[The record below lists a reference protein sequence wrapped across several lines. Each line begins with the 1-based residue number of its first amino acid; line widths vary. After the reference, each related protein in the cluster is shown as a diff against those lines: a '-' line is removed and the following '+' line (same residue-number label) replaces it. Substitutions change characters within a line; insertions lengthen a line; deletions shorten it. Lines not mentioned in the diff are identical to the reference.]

1 MTYKLKRLIKR
12 PRIILTRA
20 VVIFV
25 LFMFT
30 VYAVGLWHNMRTL
43 NIVRR
48 QIVDYANL
56 QLTYLA
62 DRLDREIE
70 HVFRQQVALNNDF
83 GFRLLMLHPDL
94 SDMGGIFTQL
104 RRINNNISTIYN
116 SSPHIS
122 DVGVYLPNLDR
133 VSRWGILFASPTDSC
148 RALFNNIQAS
158 DTTIFPDSHDLI
170 MGIPV
175 FGNPAIPYRRGE
187 GEAITFVR
195 FSGDAIAQ
203 TMNQMALAYDLTIAL
218 LHNGEYVFTVG
229 PTSPSDWH
237 QVLAINNTKPYL
249 MQNGNDSFWVLRTQF
264 AQHDFELAALLSSTH
279 VDIMILPSMVGTV
292 IIYLAS
298 MIVGTIIFTI
308 YISRLIKQIY
318 EERRTAETAQLGQ
331 LNLQITPHFLYNC
344 FYQIYRLGKLGDVDA
359 VSEMSLKLS
368 QYYQYITRTK
378 DDAVT
383 LQIEVKHAEDYAAIQ
398 SIRNGGR
405 IECRFNPVPD
415 ECRSLKVP
423 KLFLQPL
430 VENAYLHGMSGA
442 KDMSL
447 IDIGFE
453 LNKGELCI
461 WVEDDGIG
469 LNDAIISDLRKRLEN
484 PNASNETTSL
494 LNIYQRFRFIYG
506 KDAQMNISRGETG
519 GLRIDI
525 TIVMERG

>member
-1 MTYKLKRLIKR
+1 MTYKLRRLIKR
-12 PRIILTRA
+12 PRVILTRA

-30 VYAVGLWHNMRTL
+30 VYAIGLWHNMRTL
-43 NIVRR
+43 NIVRS
-48 QIVDYANL
+48 QIIDYANL

-62 DRLDREIE
+62 DRLDREME
-70 HVFRQQVALNNDF
+70 HVFRQQAALSNDI
-83 GFRLLMLHPDL
+83 GFRLLLLHPDL
-94 SDMGGIFTQL
+94 SDMGSIFTQL

-116 SSPHIS
+116 SSTHIS

-133 VSRWGILFASPTDSC
+133 VSRWGTLFASPTDSC
-148 RALFNNIQAS
+148 RALFNYIQAS
-158 DTTIFPDSHDLI
+158 DKTIFPYSNDLV

-175 FGNPAIPYRRGE
+175 FGNPAIPHRRGE
-187 GEAITFVR
+187 AIAFVR

-203 TMNQMALAYDLTIAL
+203 TMSQMALAYDLTIAL
-218 LHNGEYVFTVG
+218 LYNGEYVFTVG
-229 PTSPSDWH
+229 PTPPSDWH
-237 QVLAINNTKPYL
+237 QILAVNNTKPYL

-264 AQHDFELAALLSSTH
+264 SQHDFELAALLSSTH
-279 VDIMILPSMVGTV
+279 VDVMILPSMVGTV
-292 IIYLAS
+292 IIYLVS

-308 YISRLIKQIY
+308 YISRLIKQLY

-344 FYQIYRLGKLGDVDA
+344 FYQIYRLGKLGDMDA
-359 VSEMSLKLS
+359 VSEISLRLS

-405 IECRFNPVPD
+405 IECRFGSVP
-415 ECRSLKVP
+415 ENCYSLKVP

-430 VENAYLHGMSGA
+430 VENAYIHGMNGM
-442 KDMSL
+442 KNMSL

-453 LNKGELCI
+453 LNEDKLCI
-461 WVEDDGIG
+461 WVEDNGVG
-469 LNDAIISDLRKRLEN
+469 LDDRAISDLRKRLEN
-484 PNASNETTSL
+484 PKSNAETTSL
-494 LNIYQRFRFIYG
+494 LNIYQRLRFMYEE
-506 KDAQMNISRGETG
+506 DAQMSISRGETG
-519 GLRIDI
+519 GLRIEI
-525 TIVMERG
+525 TIAIERG